1 MNISFE
7 RIAAALALLG
17 GVQVE
22 ALREIVIEQTQ
33 DESLANRI
41 CDVCRRI
48 KPLLEEADHDPN

>member
-7 RIAAALALLG
+7 RIAAALALLS

-33 DESLANRI
+33 DESLAGRI
-41 CDVCRRI
+41 CDEYRKI
-48 KPLLEEADHDPN
+48 KPLVEEE